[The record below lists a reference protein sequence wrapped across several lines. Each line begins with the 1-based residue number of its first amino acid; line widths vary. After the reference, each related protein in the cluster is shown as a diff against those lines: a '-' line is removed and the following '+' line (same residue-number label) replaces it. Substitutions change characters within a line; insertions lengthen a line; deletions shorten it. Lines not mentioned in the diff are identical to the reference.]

1 MGFRSIRA
9 GGTLALLMA
18 AAVGVWACGDDGT
31 EPPMNG
37 GEDPTTVRVVVNE
50 DGSGLAGVTVRL
62 FEAGAASA
70 LATDETGSTGSVQFE
85 VDPGAYEA
93 EIDVPADL
101 ELDEGE
107 ASRKSVTVAEGATST
122 VSFGL
127 VSPVDDD
134 VVEIRATS
142 ALTFEPAEVTITP
155 GTTVR
160 WVNESSMLHTVTP
173 DGHDEWEEE
182 SLPSSGDTFTHTFE
196 SAGEFDYYCSPH
208 LSAGMTG
215 SITVQ

>member
-1 MGFRSIRA
+1 MGISSIRI
-9 GGTLALLMA
+9 GRALGLVVL

-31 EPPMNG
+31 EPPVG
-37 GEDPTTVRVVVNE
+37 GEDNPTTVRVVVSE
-50 DGSGLAGVTVRL
+50 GGDGVAGVTVRL
-62 FEAGAASA
+62 FDVEGASA
-70 LATDETGSTGSVQFE
+70 IATDETGSTGRATFE

-93 EIDVPADL
+93 EIDVPAEL

-107 ASRKSVTVAEGATST
+107 TPRKSVTVAEGGTST
-122 VSFGL
+122 VSFAL
-127 VSPVDDD
+127 VRPNGGD

-142 ALTFEPAEVTITP
+142 ALTFEPSEVTISP

-160 WVNESSMLHTVTP
+160 WVNETSMLHTVTP
-173 DGHDEWEEE
+173 DDHEEWERAQ
-182 SLPSSGDTFTHTFE
+182 LPDEGDTFTHTFDE
-196 SAGEFDYYCSPH
+196 AGDFDYFCEPH

>member
-1 MGFRSIRA
+1 MGVSAIRF
-9 GGTLALLMA
+9 GRALGLVVL

-31 EPPMNG
+31 EPPMG
-37 GEDPTTVRVVVNE
+37 GDDDPTTVRVVVSE
-50 DGSGLAGVTVRL
+50 GGSGVEGVTVRL
-62 FEAGAASA
+62 FEVGGASA
-70 LATDETGSTGSVQFE
+70 IATDETGTTGRATFE

-101 ELDEGE
+101 KLDQGE
-107 ASRKSVTVAEGATST
+107 TPRKSVTVTEGATST
-122 VSFGL
+122 VNFTL
-127 VSPVDDD
+127 VRPTDGD

-142 ALTFEPAEVTITP
+142 ALTFEPSEVTISP

-173 DGHDEWEEE
+173 DDHEEWDRGE
-182 SLPSSGDTFTHTFE
+182 LPDDGDTFTHTFE
-196 SAGEFDYYCSPH
+196 EAGDFDYFCEPH